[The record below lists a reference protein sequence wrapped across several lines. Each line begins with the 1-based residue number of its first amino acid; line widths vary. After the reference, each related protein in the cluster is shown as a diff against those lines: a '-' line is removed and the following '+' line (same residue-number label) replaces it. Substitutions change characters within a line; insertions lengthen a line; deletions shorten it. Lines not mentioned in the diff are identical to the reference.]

1 VAIKFQMEQ
10 AELVVTGQDGKATE
24 ESSILAV
31 ATEAPAEIV

>member
-1 VAIKFQMEQ
+1 MQQ
-10 AELVVTGQDGKATE
+10 AELVMTEQNGKATK